1 MDKTQSKFL
10 TILKLMDDCRSKLY
24 ATLNLFVT
32 KYEEAKI
39 SRTELRE
46 IYEKLLEY
54 RDEIIALVA
63 SGKGKARISGI
74 KQSCATEQARHHEIT
89 NNINTGIDD
98 PEKCRKTYKHEVK
111 LCCDTYNAL
120 KQGELPASI
129 TKGYKQQVKLIRA
142 ILDKIEVVKEKYAVL
157 KQGVKEENAM
167 FEQLYSTINNAQLAR

>member
-54 RDEIIALVA
+54 RDEIMALIS
-63 SGKGKARISGI
+63 SGKGKARIGII
-74 KQSCATEQARHHEIT
+74 KQSCATEQARHNEIT
-89 NNINTGIDD
+89 EQINTGIDD

-120 KQGELPASI
+120 KQDELPASI

-142 ILDKIEVVKEKYAVL
+142 ILDKIEVVKAKYATL
-157 KQGVKEENAM
+157 TQALQRTTLQGDH
-167 FEQLYSTINNAQLAR
+167 LPSCR